1 MDKIRQLFARKQ
13 TVYALYFSLIAGTA
27 LITLAIVIIITTPQN
42 ITQDKK
48 ISEEERQKV
57 LEEVIR
63 NNPKGIIDIT
73 KDQPNSIEA
82 DTQTSSGTPA
92 PLTERAR
99 RTAPVDPS
107 TPVSKA
113 AIPAPRISAYG
124 DVENLTTADII
135 APDLGRYN
143 YSYTEESIT
152 SGPAGELCPTFS
164 QIDTKHQYYR
174 YFDPS
179 HSFYKSVNTS
189 PDGKLVKYSLGRYGT
204 DLNEYYDY
212 IGGQTAGVYFLSI
225 ASLPLAIP

>member
-135 APDLGRYN
+135 APDQPR
-143 YSYTEESIT
+143 
-152 SGPAGELCPTFS
+152 
-164 QIDTKHQYYR
+164 IDLMNGT
-174 YFDPS
+174 
-179 HSFYKSVNTS
+179 VNRRCS
-189 PDGKLVKYSLGRYGT
+189 
-204 DLNEYYDY
+204 
-212 IGGQTAGVYFLSI
+212 
-225 ASLPLAIP
+225 ASDA